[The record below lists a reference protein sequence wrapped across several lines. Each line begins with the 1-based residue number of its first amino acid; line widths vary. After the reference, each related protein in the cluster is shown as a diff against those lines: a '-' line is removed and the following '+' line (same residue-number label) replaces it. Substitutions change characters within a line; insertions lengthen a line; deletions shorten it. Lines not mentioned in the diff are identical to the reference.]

1 MNSTDCMQRSD
12 TRVISILERIS
23 QPSVPFH
30 ETRVRNELRSILE
43 PLTNRNTV
51 TLSTDRYGNLIAH
64 YWNAGRNLTHSITL
78 ASHMDH
84 PGFVVTGIT
93 GQEATAEILGGLP
106 RGDALRNCP
115 VLLIGKDWEGKGVV
129 LGELPAD
136 SGTVRIRLDDSPRQP
151 PDGLFAVP
159 DLTRFSIAAPFVHGR
174 AMDDLVG
181 CAIQTA
187 VFEQAVEA
195 NLPIDL
201 TVIYHRAE
209 EIGFIGAQGACELG
223 SIPRH
228 SIVISLEAS
237 KTLDGAAMGGGIVVR
252 TGDKAFLFDPNSQA
266 LLDDAAAKLAERGI
280 RTQRRR
286 MDGGTCEASLF
297 WAHGYDVTA
306 IAVPLL
312 NYHNHGD
319 GTVAPEAVTIYD
331 LNAGV
336 ELLTCALDLLP
347 QRRRASR
354 EALRSDVRNHFNRVR
369 DRLLSA
375 EA

>member
-12 TRVISILERIS
+12 TRVIAILERIS

-30 ETRVRNELRSILE
+30 EARVRNELRSILQ

-51 TLSTDRYGNLIAH
+51 ALFTDRYGNLVAH
-64 YWNAGRNLTHSITL
+64 YWNAGKNLTHSLTL

-93 GQEATAEILGGLP
+93 AQEATAEILGGLP

-115 VLLIGKDWEGKGVV
+115 VLVIGNAWEGKGVV
-129 LGELPAD
+129 IEELPED
-136 SGTVRIRLDDSPRQP
+136 PGNVRIRLNDLP
-151 PDGLFAVP
+151 PLPADRLFAVP
-159 DLTRFSIAAPFVHGR
+159 DITRFTIAAPFVHGR

-187 VFEQAVEA
+187 VFERAVEA
-195 NLPIDL
+195 AMPVDL

-223 SIPRH
+223 SVPYH
-228 SIVISLEAS
+228 SIVVSIEAS
-237 KTLDGAAMGGGIVVR
+237 KTLDGAAMGEGIVIR

-266 LLDDAAAKLAERGI
+266 LLDDAAAKLNERGI

-286 MDGGTCEASLF
+286 MEGGTCEASLF

-336 ELLTCALDLLP
+336 ELLTGALDLLP

-354 EALRSDVRNHFNRVR
+354 EALRTDVRNHFNRVR
-369 DRLLSA
+369 DRLL
-375 EA
+375 